1 MSSFPP
7 KYAYL
12 KQAEDAGL
20 NVPRTVFLEHY
31 PTTQEL
37 TAFAQGFAKDALLIV
52 RSANATEDSAQ
63 HSLAGHFWSS
73 EPVPL
78 NQLAHTI
85 QQAWEK
91 NQYILQNLGYALAPQ
106 LMVQRYITPAVG
118 GVLFTPWG
126 FFSEYFQVDC
136 AQSAQAAVEGHAE
149 TAVLSV
155 QASVRDPL
163 QLPTQWAFL
172 REALQQ
178 LAQQLRQTFQFPVD
192 CEWVFDSTKQQMF
205 IVQVRPQTH
214 LTGAIKPLT
223 QEVLRQYPLPRGT
236 WTYSAFSESLGKI
249 SPLSFDLLQALY
261 QASRATFKQL
271 GFAAQNA
278 DFLYHAPDGTV
289 LIDEQREAAFFKL
302 TGFGGFWQGLRAP
315 KLKLASEQFLQT
327 WQAEQAFDFITL
339 STAFTYWLFA
349 AFMAKGE
356 GRAVVAPAHVY
367 ELMWPNVL
375 TIPEPPH
382 LPSTWL
388 SLSQALREVFWFEL
402 NKLKHVIA
410 QQASSVVFCTW
421 SEYQKQDFSQAE
433 LRQHGLAPLAIYDHA
448 LLPVDNEAVL
458 FQSFSAVKTV
468 SGAVFIISQ
477 PSQFQADIPANSILI
492 APYFDNRWVAQLK
505 NLSAVMVEHGGRLS
519 HAALVARELGVPFCV
534 VSPALIVDLKM
545 GDIVT
550 LDIARQML
558 SKV

>member
-1 MSSFPP
+1 MRLPP

-12 KQAEDAGL
+12 KQAEAAGL
-20 NVPRTVFLEHY
+20 KVPPTIFLKQYPDDQQLAALAHY
-31 PTTQEL
+31 
-37 TAFAQGFAKDALLIV
+37 FAQDSCLIV
-52 RSANATEDSAQ
+52 RSANTTEDNVQ

-73 EPVPL
+73 DPVPL
-78 NQLAHTI
+78 NQLTQTI

-91 NQYILQNLGYALAPQ
+91 NQYILQDLGYSLAPQ
-106 LMVQRYITPAVG
+106 LMVQSYITHAVG
-118 GVLFTPWG
+118 GVLFAPWG
-126 FFSEYFQVDC
+126 FFSDYFQVDC
-136 AQSAQAAVEGHAE
+136 AQSAKAAVEGHAE
-149 TAVLSV
+149 TAVLSM

-163 QLPTQWAFL
+163 QLPMQWEFL

-178 LAQQLRQTFQFPVD
+178 LAKQLRQTFYFPVD
-192 CEWVFDSTKQQMF
+192 CEWVFDSAKQQMF

-214 LTGAIKPLT
+214 LVGAIKPLT
-223 QEVLRQYPLPRGT
+223 QEVLRQYPLPLGK
-236 WTYSAFSESLGKI
+236 WTYGSLSESLGKI
-249 SPLSFDLLQALY
+249 SPLSFNLLQELY
-261 QASRATFKQL
+261 QASRETFKQL
-271 GFAAQNA
+271 GFAANHV
-278 DFLYHAPDGTV
+278 DFLHHAPDGTV
-289 LIDEQREAAFFKL
+289 LIDGQREAAFFKL
-302 TGFGGFWQGLRAP
+302 KGFGGFWQGLRAP

-327 WQAEQAFDFITL
+327 WQAEQAFDFINL

-349 AFMAKGE
+349 SFMAKGE

-367 ELMWPNVL
+367 ELMWPNVFA
-375 TIPEPPH
+375 IPESPN

-410 QQASSVVFCTW
+410 QQAGSIVFCTW

-433 LRQHGLAPLAIYDHA
+433 PRQHRLAPLAIYDHA
-448 LLPVDNEAVL
+448 LLPVDNDAVL

-468 SGAVFIISQ
+468 SGAVFVISQ
-477 PSQFQADIPANSILI
+477 PSQFQADIPVNSILI

-519 HAALVARELGVPFCV
+519 HAALVARELDVPFCV

-550 LDIARQML
+550 LDVARQTL
-558 SKV
+558 LRN